1 MLVWAGG
8 AYWAFRRPHQHQRR
22 HLILGIISII
32 LVLSGGFYAI
42 GTANAKPQTIVTT
55 KTIHV
60 GSQRLAKAKA
70 ESKRLAATA
79 SHQDDASM
87 ALADKISSSSAA
99 SSKASSEES
108 SQQASRRASRQVES
122 ERAVAASQAAATST
136 SRAAAASSSSHH
148 STSSHAKGDLD
159 TRKTGK
165 IIGNRN
171 SKIYHTPDQ
180 AGYHMNSS
188 NAVYFQTE
196 AQAKAAGYRKA
207 LR

>member
-22 HLILGIISII
+22 HLIFGIISVI

-42 GTANAKPQTIVTT
+42 GTANAKPQAIVTT

-60 GSQRLAKAKA
+60 GSRRLAKAKA

-79 SHQDDASM
+79 SRQDDASM
-87 ALADKISSSSAA
+87 ALADKISSSSTA

-122 ERAVAASQAAATST
+122 ERAVAASHAAATST
-136 SRAAAASSSSHH
+136 SRAAAASSSHH
-148 STSSHAKGDLD
+148 ATSTHAKGDLD
-159 TRKTGK
+159 TRKAGK